1 MVVTVAITIEVSNTL
16 EQQLRPYRHRLPE
29 VLERG
34 LRELATD
41 DPVALPDADAIIELL
56 VSQPTPEQVLAIRPS
71 PELQARVGELL
82 ARNKEGILS
91 RQEEIELDRYLT
103 LEHLVRLAKSKA
115 SAQLAAS
122 Q

>member
-1 MVVTVAITIEVSNTL
+1 MSVSVAITIEVSNTL
-16 EQQLRPYRHRLPE
+16 EQQLRPFRHRLPE

-41 DPVALPDADAIIELL
+41 HAIALPDADTIIELL
-56 VSQPTPEQVLAIRPS
+56 ISQPTPKQVLAIRPS
-71 PELQARVGELL
+71 LEFQARVSELL
-82 ARNKEGILS
+82 ARNKEGSLS

-115 SAQLAAS
+115 FAQLAATP
-122 Q
+122 

>member
-1 MVVTVAITIEVSNTL
+1 MSVAITIEVSNTL
-16 EQQLRPYRHRLPE
+16 EKRLRPYRHRLPE

-56 VSQPTPEQVLAIRPS
+56 VSQPTSEQVLAIRPS
-71 PELQARVGELL
+71 PELQARVSELL